1 MIAMKSKS
9 IEFCPDEV
17 SSLVARLG
25 ERIRIARIR
34 RKLRQTDLAKRT
46 NLSRSTI
53 QSIER
58 GEITCSIG
66 SVFHVLWILG
76 ISNEINLIGD
86 PGLDQ
91 EGLALSLSDNGIR
104 VYIPRKIDNDF

>member
-1 MIAMKSKS
+1 MKSKS
-9 IEFCPDEV
+9 TEFCPDEV
-17 SSLVARLG
+17 SALVVRLG

-58 GEITCSIG
+58 GEVSCSIG
-66 SVFHVLWILG
+66 AVFHVLWMLG

-86 PGLDQ
+86 TGLDR
-91 EGLALSLSDNGIR
+91 EGLALSLLNNDVR
-104 VYIPRKIDNDF
+104 VYIPRKTDNEF